1 MVDTNWT
8 YKLFSSVLKLAC
20 IVFVVYQ
27 TQKCIGKFCR
37 NPKTTDVEIEHA
49 SKHPYPA
56 VSICHN
62 DFDMYSKN
70 LLDCNLTLDS
80 YYYEYKWTSKIC
92 PNPKFVYQKMVG
104 KPSDFIHSLVI
115 LNQDEY

>member
-62 DFDMYSKN
+62 DFDMYSKIGPASREFPSRDFPGN
-70 LLDCNLTLDS
+70 PG
-80 YYYEYKWTSKIC
+80 KIISRF
-92 PNPKFVYQKMVG
+92 PGNF
-104 KPSDFIHSLVI
+104 F
-115 LNQDEY
+115 